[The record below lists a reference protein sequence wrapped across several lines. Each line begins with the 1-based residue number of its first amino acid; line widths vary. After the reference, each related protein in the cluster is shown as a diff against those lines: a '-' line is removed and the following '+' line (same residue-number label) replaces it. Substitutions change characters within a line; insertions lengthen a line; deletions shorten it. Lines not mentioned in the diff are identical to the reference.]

1 MVNLRLD
8 NDPHFLLY
16 YVYNGERYD
25 KTIKITRTSRLGLCL
40 YSTVSNPSYYY
51 RTGDIMYVL
60 TINGIVYLYDNEK
73 DARKAFHQSV
83 AKNGINNV
91 NIERKDFVSVYG

>member
-1 MVNLRLD
+1 
-8 NDPHFLLY
+8 
-16 YVYNGERYD
+16 
-25 KTIKITRTSRLGLCL
+25 
-40 YSTVSNPSYYY
+40 
-51 RTGDIMYVL
+51 MYVL